1 MSAVVAC
8 RCTAE
13 LPATINR
20 MATQKEIAHIAGV
33 SVSAVSAVLNGTTHT
48 RMSDQTRAR
57 IEASIAEV
65 GYVPNDAARALRR
78 QQAGTIAVVVEKL
91 ENPAYKE
98 LFHGIYEAAEARG
111 WAVVLGDIVW
121 MRSGSHFL
129 ARLLGRGSI
138 DAIVLRQDRL
148 IDEEV
153 LAHLRARPTPVVLV
167 ERQADPHD
175 SWIAVDDPAAGR
187 LATEHLLGLGHTDI
201 AFVGGEG
208 QPSAARYQGYVSAM
222 SKARVASREAVV
234 TGFGPESGAR
244 GLTELMTGELP
255 TAVVVANVMSAVG
268 LLAAAA
274 DAGIDVPGR
283 LSVVGIHDADIADV
297 VRPSLTTVRLP
308 MRALGVRAVE
318 QVSALLSGTPT
329 ELGVF
334 TDPPP
339 EVVARGSTAP
349 PAGGQLPAGPS

>member
-1 MSAVVAC
+1 
-8 RCTAE
+8 
-13 LPATINR
+13 
-20 MATQKEIAHIAGV
+20 MATQKEIARVAGV

-48 RMSDQTRAR
+48 RMSEQTRTR
-57 IEASIAEV
+57 IEGAIAEL

-111 WAVVLGDIVW
+111 WAVVVGDVAW

-129 ARLLGRGSI
+129 ARLLGRGAI

-167 ERQADPHD
+167 ERQATPHD
-175 SWIAVDDPAAGR
+175 PWIAVDDLAAGR
-187 LATEHLLGLGHTDI
+187 LATEHLIELGHREI

-208 QPSAARYQGYVSAM
+208 QPSAARCEGYTTAM
-222 SKARVASREAVV
+222 RGAGREPWLPVM
-234 TGFGPESGAR
+234 TGFGPEAGAR
-244 GLTELMTGELP
+244 GLAQLQARGKVP

-274 DAGIDVPGR
+274 DSGIDVPGR
-283 LSVVGIHDADIADV
+283 LSVVGIHDADIAEV
-297 VRPSLTTVRLP
+297 VRPSLTTVKLP
-308 MRALGVRAVE
+308 MHALGVRAVE
-318 QVSALLSGTPT
+318 QVSALLAGAPT

-334 TDPPP
+334 TDPCP
-339 EVVARGSTAP
+339 EVVARSSTAP
-349 PAGGQLPAGPS
+349 PASGLSGPSPPRDAT

>member
-1 MSAVVAC
+1 
-8 RCTAE
+8 
-13 LPATINR
+13 
-20 MATQKEIAHIAGV
+20 MATQKEIARLAGV
-33 SVSAVSAVLNGTTHT
+33 SVSSVSAVLNGTTHT
-48 RMSDQTRAR
+48 RMSHATRER
-57 IEASIAEV
+57 IEAAIAEA

-98 LFHGIYEAAEARG
+98 LFHGIYEAAEERG
-111 WAVVLGDIVW
+111 WAVVLGDVVW

-175 SWIAVDDPAAGR
+175 SWIAVDDLAAGR
-187 LATEHLLGLGHTDI
+187 MAAEHLIELGHRDI

-208 QPSAARYQGYVSAM
+208 QPSAARCEGYATAMRSAGLVS
-222 SKARVASREAVV
+222 SSPVV

-244 GLTELMTGELP
+244 GLDELRARGVLP

-283 LSVVGIHDADIADV
+283 FSVVGIHDADIADV
-297 VRPSLTTVRLP
+297 VRPSLTTVKLP

-318 QVSALLSGTPT
+318 QVSALLAGTPT

-339 EVVARGSTAP
+339 EVIVRSSTAP
-349 PAGGQLPAGPS
+349 PE

>member
-1 MSAVVAC
+1 
-8 RCTAE
+8 
-13 LPATINR
+13 
-20 MATQKEIAHIAGV
+20 MATQKEIARRAGV
-33 SVSAVSAVLNGTTHT
+33 SVSVVSAVLNGTTHT
-48 RMSDQTRAR
+48 RMSAETRMR
-57 IEASIAEV
+57 IEAAITEV

-111 WAVVLGDIVW
+111 LAVVLGDTVW
-121 MRSGSHFL
+121 MHSGSHFL

-138 DAIVLRQDRL
+138 DAILLRHEGL

-153 LAHLRARPTPVVLV
+153 LAHLRARSTPVVLV
-167 ERQADPHD
+167 ERLSDPD
-175 SWIAVDDPAAGR
+175 DPWVAVDDPAAGR
-187 LATEHLLGLGHTDI
+187 MATEHLIEIGHTDI
-201 AFVGGEG
+201 AFVGGFDG
-208 QPSAARYQGYVSAM
+208 QPSTSRYEGYVTAM
-222 SKARVASREAVV
+222 NNARLLPRDPLF
-234 TGFGPESGAR
+234 TGFGAESGAR
-244 GLTELMTGELP
+244 ALSELRSGETLP

-268 LLAAAA
+268 LLAAAS
-274 DAGIDVPGR
+274 DARIDVPCR
-283 LSVVGIHDADIADV
+283 LSVVGIHDAEIADF

-329 ELGVF
+329 DLGVI

-339 EVVARGSTAP
+339 QVIVRGSTAP
-349 PAGGQLPAGPS
+349 PPAEQASRSDKS